1 MKRHEKKSVI
11 PLLLCLALIVG
22 LLAGCGGQDAT
33 ESPGAEEP
41 IQSEAAAAELDEVT
55 LLEYERAIGYG
66 FMPDG
71 LEDEAP
77 DSYIVTWSEFCDML
91 GRMISSVD
99 EGALPAWEEMT
110 AGASDGTNAEGEIT
124 REQLVTM
131 LWRCLGKPSAA
142 GALEGWSDAGEV
154 SAWAREAMAWAVEA
168 GIITGDGEAL
178 SPRAHATRAQC
189 AAILMRS
196 GL

>member
-1 MKRHEKKSVI
+1 MFWAV
-11 PLLLCLALIVG
+11 LARADGEIITG
-22 LLAGCGGQDAT
+22 
-33 ESPGAEEP
+33 PGWT
-41 IQSEAAAAELDEVT
+41 EAAREWAE
-55 LLEYERAIGYG
+55 A
-66 FMPDG
+66 
-71 LEDEAP
+71 
-77 DSYIVTWSEFCDML
+77 
-91 GRMISSVD
+91 
-99 EGALPAWEEMT
+99 

-131 LWRCLGKPSAA
+131 LWRCLGKPSAV
-142 GALEGWSDAGEV
+142 GTLEGWSDAGEV